1 MTPAGGDM
9 TACCRAVMAAP
20 RGGCRVSRPAAVAQ
34 LRVSARP
41 EGVIAS
47 VVTSETGCGS
57 HLAPWRLTA
66 LRGQRFNITLVDFAH
81 ALSPTGSSSAAS
93 PVDRH
98 ACYAYAVFKVR
109 CTHTHPFSGTTW
121 VGRYQ
126 KGKTNLDFT
135 GSRDSEWQWHQ
146 LGHMQV
152 CTSLQTD
159 NHATTPPL
167 RFLQAGCPSCR
178 PTNSVKALKVRCT
191 DAKIRGEKRRI
202 LRT

>member
-34 LRVSARP
+34 LRVPARP

-93 PVDRH
+93 SVDRH

-109 CTHTHPFSGTTW
+109 CTHTHTRVTALFPGLPGWAGTRKEKPIWILLDQETVSGS
-121 VGRYQ
+121 GI
-126 KGKTNLDFT
+126 
-135 GSRDSEWQWHQ
+135 S
-146 LGHMQV
+146 
-152 CTSLQTD
+152 
-159 NHATTPPL
+159 
-167 RFLQAGCPSCR
+167 
-178 PTNSVKALKVRCT
+178 
-191 DAKIRGEKRRI
+191 
-202 LRT
+202 